1 MVVSL
6 INPKLI
12 AGLPPISTDVTPV
25 KLAPVITM
33 SVLPDIGPEI
43 GSTLLTTGAGV
54 GVGEGDADGDGDGEG
69 VNDGDGEGPT
79 IIVSLSMKYSSGLPT
94 RIRSP

>member
-1 MVVSL
+1 
-6 INPKLI
+6 
-12 AGLPPISTDVTPV
+12 
-25 KLAPVITM
+25 M

-69 VNDGDGEGPT
+69 AGRYVNFF
-79 IIVSLSMKYSSGLPT
+79 VFASLEPPAVVTTTATDSGAG
-94 RIRSP
+94 